1 MQKQVLRTLNFF
13 YYAAMVLAVAM
24 AALGFWLVSQK
35 GITIDPLEQTGIV
48 LSYIV
53 IFYII
58 VSVPVS
64 LWWHNRQVKKLKGQT
79 DETAKLD
86 KYKQYGIV
94 RIVLTGIGLAAA
106 VLLFYLMQQNSMIF
120 CAGIAAV
127 GLYFCKPT
135 EAKLLTDLD
144 DNMPD

>member
-24 AALGFWLVSQK
+24 AAIGFWLVSQK

-64 LWWHNRQVKKLKGQT
+64 LW
-79 DETAKLD
+79 E
-86 KYKQYGIV
+86 
-94 RIVLTGIGLAAA
+94 
-106 VLLFYLMQQNSMIF
+106 LL
-120 CAGIAAV
+120 
-127 GLYFCKPT
+127 
-135 EAKLLTDLD
+135 
-144 DNMPD
+144 

>member
-13 YYAAMVLAVAM
+13 YYAALMLAVAM
-24 AALGFWLVSQK
+24 AVLGFWLVARK
-35 GITIDPLEQTGIV
+35 GITIDPLGQTGMV

-64 LWWHNRQVKKLKGQT
+64 LRWHSLQVKKLRGLS
-79 DETAKLD
+79 DEAAKLG
-86 KYKQYGIV
+86 KYKQYGLV
-94 RIVLTGIGLAAA
+94 RIALTGIGLAAS

-144 DNMPD
+144 DHIPD

>member
-24 AALGFWLVSQK
+24 AGLGFWLVSRK
-35 GITIDPLEQTGIV
+35 GITIDPMGQTGIV

-58 VSVPVS
+58 VSVPVA

-79 DETAKLD
+79 DHAVKLG

>member
-64 LWWHNRQVKKLKGQT
+64 LWWHNRQVKKLQGQT
-79 DETAKLD
+79 DETAKLG

-127 GLYFCKPT
+127 GLYFCTPT
-135 EAKLLTDLD
+135 ETKLLTDLD

>member
-64 LWWHNRQVKKLKGQT
+64 LWRHNRQVKKLKGQT
-79 DETAKLD
+79 DETAKLG

-106 VLLFYLMQQNSMIF
+106 VLLFYLIQQNSMIF

-135 EAKLLTDLD
+135 ETKLLTDLD